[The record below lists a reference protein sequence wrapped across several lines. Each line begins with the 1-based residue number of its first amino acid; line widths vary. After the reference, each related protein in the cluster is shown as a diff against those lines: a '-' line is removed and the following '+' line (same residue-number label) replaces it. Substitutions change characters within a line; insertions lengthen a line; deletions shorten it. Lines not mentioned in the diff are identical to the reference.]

1 MPLLSTTD
9 LAAPLTPDQA
19 LARAETLVAS
29 AICPAL
35 PDLGVRQWAADYRIR
50 NDDRALG
57 IPLYGRRR
65 LGPMILRYWP
75 ITGLTLV
82 SQDGTDLTSQCA
94 FDTFTVR
101 RDALAPEFQPLST
114 VHVEF
119 QTGWTAENLPHAVR
133 EAILLTAREIQAVP
147 EGVSSKR
154 IGDVQVTFERS
165 VSASGIPAAAQTLIA
180 PWRFLGA

>member
-1 MPLLSTTD
+1 VPLLSTTD
-9 LAAPLTPDQA
+9 LTAPLTPEQI
-19 LARAETLVAS
+19 LARAEALVTS

-65 LGPMILRYWP
+65 LGPAVLRYWP

-82 SQDGTDLTSQCA
+82 SQDGTDLTSQCI

-101 RDALAPEFQPLST
+101 RDALASEFLPLST
-114 VHVEF
+114 VHIEF
-119 QTGWTAENLPHAVR
+119 QTGWTVQNLPVAIR
-133 EAILLTAREIQAVP
+133 EAILSTAREIQAVP
-147 EGVSSKR
+147 DGIVMEKA
-154 IGDVQVTFERS
+154 GDLQTQYTRTDGP
-165 VSASGIPAAAQTLIA
+165 SGLPAAAFALLA